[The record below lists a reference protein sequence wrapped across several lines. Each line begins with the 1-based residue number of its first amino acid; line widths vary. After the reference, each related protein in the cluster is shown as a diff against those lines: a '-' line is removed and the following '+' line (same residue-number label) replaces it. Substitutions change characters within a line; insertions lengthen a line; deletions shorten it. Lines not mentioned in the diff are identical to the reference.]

1 MEFRPVTPT
10 DYEPLRQFLSDVGWQ
25 HRVSDAEQ
33 FNKMMENTSR
43 SVVAVEGARIIGF
56 ARALCDEVSN
66 GYISMVA
73 VALDQRE
80 RGIGRELVHRLI
92 NDDDRITWV
101 LRAGRGS
108 GGFWKKIGFES
119 SDIAMEKIR
128 F

>member
-10 DYEPLRQFLSDVGWQ
+10 DYEPLRQFLSDVGWH

-33 FNKMMENTSR
+33 FNKMMENTGR
-43 SVVAVEGARIIGF
+43 SVVAVEGTRIIGF

-80 RGIGRELVHRLI
+80 RGIGRELVHRLT

-128 F
+128 S